1 MHNRNLLLEILNYNY
16 YDEHKNFDYYDEH
29 KNFDYYEN
37 TLNNTEKWRT
47 VYLYPIDASYR
58 PVLPKPASLRS
69 FFFET
74 AFSNS
79 ASDS

>member
-1 MHNRNLLLEILNYNY
+1 MHNRNLLLEILNYN
-16 YDEHKNFDYYDEH
+16 YYDEH